1 VRSRAAALLL
11 SAVAQAA
18 CSSGTLETR
27 SEDAGDPSTGIPGD
41 ATTADADPF
50 GPPGPNATD
59 ALRPPPGPDTDA
71 LAPPPDRP
79 DSGTAADTDAAGP
92 PPGPDADAAAPPP
105 PPPPTPCETLVQYGD
120 AWIHPDGHPGDTDVA
135 AGVVTWDGACALD
148 AAGNGV
154 ATLSNGWQPIFRGPN
169 CRIALDTRGDCP
181 APRAACATRVTY
193 GDTWAPAPGHPD
205 HFDDVPGRLFP
216 AGVCFDAG
224 GGQRAQGLSN
234 LWVPHFDGDCR
245 MAFRW
250 TECGGLYTNPV
261 LPFDCPD
268 PGVIRHARGYVLT
281 CTSGNAPDA
290 FPLFTS
296 TDLVHWA
303 PAGALLPAAARPAW
317 AVSDFWAPEIH
328 ALGGGYVAY
337 FSARTRGGNLALGA
351 ATAPTPTG
359 PFTALDRPLVE
370 DPGMGLI
377 DASFFTD
384 TGDAAGAPYLVWKED
399 GNAVGRRTPIH
410 VQALAPDGL
419 SVIGPVSTAITN
431 DRGWEGGLVEGPFVV
446 LRDGRYYMFYSAN
459 AYYDARYALS
469 VARADSPMGPWE
481 KQGDPLVGS
490 NATWAGPGH
499 GSVVQAPG
507 GDDVL
512 VYHAWQA
519 GHTNEAPGRLVLV
532 DALRWLNGWPYIP
545 GAPSPDSRPRP

>member
-1 VRSRAAALLL
+1 LRSLAAARLLG
-11 SAVAQAA
+11 AVLLGA
-18 CSSGTLETR
+18 CSAGTLDTQTPDA
-27 SEDAGDPSTGIPGD
+27 SESPTADAAAG
-41 ATTADADPF
+41 ADADPL
-50 GPPGPNATD
+50 GPPGTD
-59 ALRPPPGPDTDA
+59 ALRPPPPGPNTDAAAPPPPEPDTGPDTDA
-71 LAPPPDRP
+71 VAPPPPP
-79 DSGTAADTDAAGP
+79 DT
-92 PPGPDADAAAPPP
+92 DAAAPPP
-105 PPPPTPCETLVQYGD
+105 PPPPAPCETLIQYGD
-120 AWIHPDGHPGDTDVA
+120 AWFRPEGHAGDTDVA
-135 AGVVTWDGACALD
+135 AGVVTWDGVCTPD
-148 AAGNGV
+148 ASGNGV
-154 ATLSNGWQPIFRGPN
+154 ATLSNGWQPIFRGPAG

-181 APRAACATRVTY
+181 VPPAACATRVTY

-205 HFDDVPGRLFP
+205 RFDDVQGRLFP

-224 GGQRAQGLSN
+224 GGLRAQGLSN
-234 LWVPHFDGDCR
+234 LWVPHFAGDCR

-250 TECGGLYTNPV
+250 TDCGGLYTNPV
-261 LPFDCPD
+261 MPFDCPD
-268 PGVIRHARGYVLT
+268 PGVLRHARGYVLT

-337 FSARTRGGNLALGA
+337 FSARTGAGNLALGA

-359 PFTALDRPLVE
+359 PFTALDRPLLE
-370 DPGMGLI
+370 DRGMGLI

-384 TGDAAGAPYLVWKED
+384 AGGTPYLVWKED
-399 GNAVGRRTPIH
+399 GNAVGRRTPIK
-410 VQALAPDGL
+410 VQALTPDGL
-419 SVIGPVSTAITN
+419 SVTGPASTAITN

-469 VARADSPMGPWE
+469 VARSNSPMGPWE

-490 NATWAGPGH
+490 NGAWAGPGH

-519 GHTNEAPGRLVLV
+519 GHTNEAPGRLVLL

-545 GAPSPDSRPRP
+545 GSPSGDSRPRP

>member
-1 VRSRAAALLL
+1 MRRHARL
-11 SAVAQAA
+11 
-18 CSSGTLETR
+18 
-27 SEDAGDPSTGIPGD
+27 
-41 ATTADADPF
+41 
-50 GPPGPNATD
+50 
-59 ALRPPPGPDTDA
+59 
-71 LAPPPDRP
+71 
-79 DSGTAADTDAAGP
+79 
-92 PPGPDADAAAPPP
+92 
-105 PPPPTPCETLVQYGD
+105 QYGD
-120 AWIHPDGHPGDTDVA
+120 AWFRPEGHDAGDDAPDATWPPASTDGVPGRLGGVCTPDVRGHGGNPA
-135 AGVVTWDGACALD
+135 D
-148 AAGNGV
+148 AARRPGAEEAEGSGGGGRGV
-154 ATLSNGWQPIFRGPN
+154 ATLSNGWQPRSSGGPAS

-181 APRAACATRVTY
+181 VTPPAACATRVTY
-193 GDTWAPAPGHPD
+193 GDTWDPAPGHPD
-205 HFDDVPGRLFP
+205 RFDDVQGRLFP

-224 GGQRAQGLSN
+224 GGLRAQGLSN
-234 LWVPHFDGDCR
+234 LWVPHFAGDCR

-250 TECGGLYTNPV
+250 TDCGGLYTNPV
-261 LPFDCPD
+261 MPFDCPD
-268 PGVIRHARGYVLT
+268 PGVLRHARGYVLT

-296 TDLVHWA
+296 TDLVHWT
-303 PAGALLPAAARPAW
+303 PAGSLLPAAARPAW

-337 FSARTRGGNLALGA
+337 FSARTGAGNLALGA

-359 PFTALDRPLVE
+359 PFTALDRPLLE
-370 DPGMGLI
+370 DRGMGLI

-384 TGDAAGAPYLVWKED
+384 AGGTPYLVWKED
-399 GNAVGRRTPIH
+399 GNAVGRRTPIK
-410 VQALAPDGL
+410 VQALTPDGL
-419 SVIGPVSTAITN
+419 SVTGPASTAITN

-469 VARADSPMGPWE
+469 VARSNSPMGPWE

-490 NATWAGPGH
+490 NGAWAGPGH

-519 GHTNEAPGRLVLV
+519 GHTNEAPGRLVLL

-545 GAPSPDSRPRP
+545 GSPSGDSRPRP